1 MFIERLQI
9 SDFLKFGEENDLC
22 ISNINLATP
31 NKPFATFDVVLD
43 TSFCP
48 KFTATDFECKAEE
61 GGDSFDLTEEFQ
73 TFLKS
78 IEPQYSSFL
87 ETQNLNNF

>member
-1 MFIERLQI
+1 
-9 SDFLKFGEENDLC
+9 
-22 ISNINLATP
+22 
-31 NKPFATFDVVLD
+31 
-43 TSFCP
+43 
-48 KFTATDFECKAEE
+48 
-61 GGDSFDLTEEFQ
+61 LTEEFQ